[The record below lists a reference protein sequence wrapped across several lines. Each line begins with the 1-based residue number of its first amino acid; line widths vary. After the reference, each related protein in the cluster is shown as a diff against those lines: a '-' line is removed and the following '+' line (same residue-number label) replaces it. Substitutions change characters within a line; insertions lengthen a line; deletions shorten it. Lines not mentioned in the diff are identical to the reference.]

1 MPCTGGP
8 PCPFLGRRSDL
19 RVRLPRPTGWGTVP
33 RYTYRRLAKLPS
45 TADQLR
51 RHTVLNLPGMLHG
64 LSFEH
69 TVMEPGAAVPISS
82 EDETGLLIFTIAG
95 RGVMVL
101 DGDRI
106 EVSANDLVHIPARSE
121 EHTSELQSQS
131 NLVCRL
137 LLEKKKHRPR
147 TADASPPRSRS
158 SAGTSVN
165 FITRHATRV
174 RRVVSTYAPPTC
186 LTHPLA
192 PLAPRHPYLL

>member
-8 PCPFLGRRSDL
+8 ACPFLGRRSAL
-19 RVRLPRPTGWGTVP
+19 RVRLPRPTGWGIVP

-95 RGVMVL
+95 
-101 DGDRI
+101 DRK
-106 EVSANDLVHIPARSE
+106 S
-121 EHTSELQSQS
+121 T
-131 NLVCRL
+131 RL
-137 LLEKKKHRPR
+137 N
-147 TADASPPRSRS
+147 S
-158 SAGTSVN
+158 SHGYIS
-165 FITRHATRV
+165 
-174 RRVVSTYAPPTC
+174 YAVFC
-186 LTHPLA
+186 
-192 PLAPRHPYLL
+192 